1 MASSDDTFDKLKD
14 FLAQLKRHTEGR
26 RALHIKMSRLERHLR
41 DGHFRRASAA
51 ALRPL
56 VERHGAIM
64 FPLPNSDIII
74 ITKSASVQDMGSALA
89 NVYKELKSS
98 AVVSGLTVSA
108 GTNDSFTTWYDLHSE
123 YEALSKDVEAL
134 EVTGSAVTSVP
145 VQSTVDSVSKSSAP
159 KSRVQYVDVKPTS
172 VTAVSRDLDPEMLLA
187 LTNALKS
194 ADVTSFI
201 KQQSIMAIIEKHG
214 SVPVMLHQYVPNSV
228 VFDHLLKKTKLRA
241 NPWFDGYLAD
251 MIADR
256 VLRSDINM
264 TNAQSLASSVKVTVN
279 SVMSG
284 AFDSFNKSLG
294 DTAKSK
300 VVLDFALND
309 MFANSVMFLSAR
321 DKIKELGFK
330 YAISNMDLVSFGW
343 ANKELLAA
351 DFVKVRYPND
361 VSNYWLDRKR
371 ALVLKTRLKDMG
383 IAKFILEGCDD
394 KQTIERGQSLGFSM
408 FQGSAV

>member
-14 FLAQLKRHTEGR
+14 FLRQLKRHTEGR

-56 VERHGAIM
+56 VERHGAVM
-64 FPLPNSDIII
+64 FPLPNSDIIMV
-74 ITKSASVQDMGSALA
+74 TKSASIQDMGAALT

-98 AVVSGLTVSA
+98 AVVSGLSVSP
-108 GTNDSFTTWYDLHSE
+108 GTSDDFTTWYDLQE
-123 YEALSKDVEAL
+123 DYDALSKDVDAL
-134 EVTGSAVTSVP
+134 EATGTAVTNTP
-145 VQSTVDSVSKSSAP
+145 AQSINEPVSKSTAP
-159 KSRVQYVDVKPTS
+159 KSRVQYVDVKPPS
-172 VTAVSRDLDPEMLLA
+172 VTAVSRDLEPEMLLA
-187 LTNALKS
+187 LANALKS

-228 VFDHLLKKTKLRA
+228 VFDHLLTKTKLRA

-251 MIADR
+251 LIADR
-256 VLRSDINM
+256 VLSSDINM
-264 TNAQSLASSVKVTVN
+264 TNAQSLASSIKVTVN
-279 SVMSG
+279 SVMGS
-284 AFDSFNKSLG
+284 AFDGFNKSLG
-294 DTAKSK
+294 DIARSK
-300 VVLDFALND
+300 VILDFSLND

-351 DFVKVRYPND
+351 DFVKIRYPND
-361 VSNYWLDRKR
+361 VSNYWLDSKR
-371 ALVLKTRLKDMG
+371 SLVLKTRLKDMG

-394 KQTIERGQSLGFSM
+394 KQTIERGQSLGFNM